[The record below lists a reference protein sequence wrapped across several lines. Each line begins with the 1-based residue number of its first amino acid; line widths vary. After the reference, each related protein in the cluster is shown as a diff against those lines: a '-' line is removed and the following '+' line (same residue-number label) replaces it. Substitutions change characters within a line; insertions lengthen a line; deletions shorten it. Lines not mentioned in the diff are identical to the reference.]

1 MIKITRLKYLIF
13 ALVIIVSV
21 SLLYVYTRKE
31 KLDLQSPEWINVT
44 IDIEKAKSTQEEVDN
59 GHRPGLLDPHQVSHE
74 FLEWQL
80 NIAGDKVQK
89 MRDIKDIENGKI
101 IQVTL
106 SDGKVLQLYLIQ
118 PVRKDSTGIWQ
129 VQKYRF
135 VE

>member
-21 SLLYVYTRKE
+21 SLLYGCTRQE
-31 KLDLQSPEWINVT
+31 KLDLQSPEWINIT

-59 GHRPGLLDPHQVSHE
+59 GHRVGLLDPHQVSYE
-74 FLEWQL
+74 FLETQL
-80 NIAGDKVQK
+80 NIAGDKVQE
-89 MRDIKDIENGKI
+89 MRDIKDTGNGKI

-118 PVRKDSTGIWQ
+118 PVKKGSTGIWQ

>member
-13 ALVIIVSV
+13 ALVIIVSI
-21 SLLYVYTRKE
+21 SLLFGCNQQE
-31 KLDLQSPEWINVT
+31 KTNLQSPNWIET
-44 IDIEKAKSTQEEVDN
+44 QIDMEKAKSTQEEVDN
-59 GHRPGLLDPHQVSHE
+59 GHRPGLLDPHQVSYE
-74 FLEWQL
+74 FLETQL
-80 NIAGDKVQK
+80 NIAGNEVQEMK
-89 MRDIKDIENGKI
+89 DIKDTNNGKI

-118 PVRKDSTGIWQ
+118 PVKKGSTGIWQ

>member
-1 MIKITRLKYLIF
+1 MYGCTRQ
-13 ALVIIVSV
+13 
-21 SLLYVYTRKE
+21 E
-31 KLDLQSPEWINVT
+31 KLDLQSPEWINIT

-59 GHRPGLLDPHQVSHE
+59 GHRPGLLDPHQVSYE
-74 FLEWQL
+74 FLETQL
-80 NIAGDKVQK
+80 NIAGDKVQE
-89 MRDIKDIENGKI
+89 MRDIKDTGNGKI

-118 PVRKDSTGIWQ
+118 PVKKGSTGIWQ